1 VSARLVLHWT
11 VTVLAVMAVTVAATV
26 IPGQWGQT
34 AGVVVPLAVL
44 AYGCLKAPAINSRK
58 GTTA

>member
-1 VSARLVLHWT
+1 MSVRLVLHWA
-11 VTVLAVMAVTVAATV
+11 VTVLAAMAATVAATV

-44 AYGCLKAPAINSRK
+44 AYGYLKAPAINSRK
-58 GTTA
+58 DGRP